1 MSKQNNLHVFS
12 AGAVAPPI
20 KKCAE
25 KFKAKFGTEFEFTV
39 GKAENL
45 IEEIAETE
53 EGDLLTCG
61 SEFILDHAQLKGLI
75 LKETRR
81 SLGSRNSSILVQKG
95 NPKKIKAMSD
105 LAKEGMH
112 VGVSVSGCLTGVWD
126 DLATKAGFT
135 EQIRK
140 NTVAYADG
148 CGELMSFVNKKK
160 VDAILGWDA
169 FKNLNKETMD
179 IIDLPKDLQVHRS
192 TAIGV
197 ITFSKNKDLARKFID
212 FLVSDSGEKIYEEYG
227 WHHLSLNNHPTAFS
241 TSVGG

>member
-1 MSKQNNLHVFS
+1 MGKNMSIQNHLHVFS

-20 KKCAE
+20 KKCADE
-25 KFKAKFGTEFEFTV
+25 FKAKFGTEFEFTV
-39 GKAENL
+39 GKAEKL
-45 IEEIAETE
+45 MDEIAETK

-61 SEFILDHAQLKGLI
+61 SEFILDHAQLKGLV

-81 SLGSRNSSILVQKG
+81 SLGSRTSAILVQKG
-95 NPKKIKAMSD
+95 NPRKIESMPD
-105 LAKEGMH
+105 LAKEGID

-148 CGELMSFVNKKK
+148 CGELMALINKKK

-169 FKNLNKETMD
+169 FKNLNMQTMD
-179 IIDLPKDLQVHRS
+179 IIALPKDLQVHRS
-192 TAIGV
+192 TAISV
-197 ITFSKNKDLARKFID
+197 ITFSKNKELAKKFID
-212 FLVSDSGEKIYEEYG
+212 FLVSEKGKKIYEEYG
-227 WHHLSLNNHPTAFS
+227 WHH
-241 TSVGG
+241 

>member
-1 MSKQNNLHVFS
+1 MQATGVGKNMSKQNHLHVFS

-20 KKCAE
+20 KRCAE
-25 KFKAKFGTEFEFTV
+25 EFKAKFGTEFEFTV

-45 IEEIAETE
+45 IEEIAETKKS
-53 EGDLLTCG
+53 DLLTC
-61 SEFILDHAQLKGLI
+61 SEFILDHAQLKGLV

-81 SLGSRNSSILVQKG
+81 SLGSRTSAILVQKG
-95 NPKKIKAMSD
+95 NPRRIKSMSD
-105 LAKEGMH
+105 LAKKGTH

-126 DLATKAGFT
+126 DLATKAGYA

-148 CGELMSFVNKKK
+148 CGELMSFINKNK

-169 FKNLNKETMD
+169 FKNLNMQTMD
-179 IIDLPKDLQVHRS
+179 IIELPEDLQVHRS

-197 ITFSKNKDLARKFID
+197 ITFSRNKELAKKFID
-212 FLVSDSGEKIYEEYG
+212 FLVSEKGKKIYEEYG
-227 WHHLSLNNHPTAFS
+227 WHH
-241 TSVGG
+241 VE

>member
-1 MSKQNNLHVFS
+1 MGKNLSKQNNLHIYS

-25 KFKAKFGTEFEFTV
+25 AFKAKFGTDFKFTV
-39 GKAENL
+39 NKAEIL
-45 IEEIAETE
+45 IEEISETK
-53 EGDLLTCG
+53 EGDVLTCG
-61 SEFILDHAQLKGLI
+61 SEYILDHAQLKGLI

-81 SLGSRNSSILVQKG
+81 SLGSRTSAILVQTG
-95 NPKKIKAMSD
+95 NPKKIRTMSD
-105 LAKEGMH
+105 LTKEGTH

-192 TAIGV
+192 TAIGL
-197 ITFSKNKDLARKFID
+197 ITCSKNKELAKKFID
-212 FLVSDSGEKIYEEYG
+212 FLVSEEGKKIYEEYG
-227 WHHLSLNNHPTAFS
+227 WHH
-241 TSVGG
+241 TS

>member
-25 KFKAKFGTEFEFTV
+25 EFKAKFGTEFEFTV

-45 IEEIAETE
+45 IEEIAETK

-61 SEFILDHAQLKGLI
+61 SEYILDHAQLKRLVI
-75 LKETRR
+75 KETRR
-81 SLGSRNSSILVQKG
+81 SLGSRTS
-95 NPKKIKAMSD
+95 A
-105 LAKEGMH
+105 
-112 VGVSVSGCLTGVWD
+112 
-126 DLATKAGFT
+126 KAGFA
-135 EQIRK
+135 EQIRE

-160 VDAILGWDA
+160 VDAVLGWDA
-169 FKNLNKETMD
+169 FKNLNMETMD
-179 IIDLPKDLQVHRS
+179 RIELPKDLQVHRS

-197 ITFSKNKDLARKFID
+197 ITFSKNKDLANKFID
-212 FLVSDSGEKIYEEYG
+212 FLVSDSGKKIYEEYG
-227 WHHLSLNNHPTAFS
+227 WHHLS
-241 TSVGG
+241 

>member
-25 KFKAKFGTEFEFTV
+25 EFKAKFGTKFEFTV

-45 IEEIAETE
+45 IEEIAETK

-61 SEFILDHAQLKGLI
+61 SEFILDHAQLKRLV
-75 LKETRR
+75 LKETRK
-81 SLGSRNSSILVQKG
+81 SLGSRTSAILVQSG
-95 NPKKIKAMSD
+95 NPRKIKSMSD
-105 LAKEGMH
+105 LAKEGMR

-126 DLATKAGFT
+126 ELATKAGFA

-148 CGELMSFVNKKK
+148 CGELMSFINKKK

-169 FKNLNKETMD
+169 FKNLNMQTMD
-179 IIDLPKDLQVHRS
+179 IIELPKGLQVHRS

-197 ITFSKNKDLARKFID
+197 ITFSKNKGLANEFID
-212 FLVSDSGEKIYEEYG
+212 FLVSEKGKKIYKEYG
-227 WHHLSLNNHPTAFS
+227 WHHSE
-241 TSVGG
+241 

>member
-1 MSKQNNLHVFS
+1 MPKQDNLHVFS

-25 KFKAKFGTEFEFTV
+25 EFKTKFGTEFEFTV

-45 IEEIAETE
+45 IEEIPETKK
-53 EGDLLTCG
+53 GDLLTCG
-61 SEFILDHAQLKGLI
+61 SEFILDQAQLKGLVVR
-75 LKETRR
+75 ETRK
-81 SLGSRNSSILVQKG
+81 SLGSRTSAILVQKG
-95 NPKKIKAMSD
+95 NPRNIKSMSD
-105 LAKEGMH
+105 LAEKGMR

-126 DLATKAGFT
+126 DLATKAGYA
-135 EQIRK
+135 EQIRN

-148 CGELMSFVNKKK
+148 CGELMSFINKRK

-179 IIDLPKDLQVHRS
+179 IIGLPKDLQVHRS

-197 ITFSKNKDLARKFID
+197 ITFSKNKELAKKFID
-212 FLVSDSGEKIYEEYG
+212 FLISEEGKGIYEEYG
-227 WHHLSLNNHPTAFS
+227 WHHAE
-241 TSVGG
+241 

>member
-1 MSKQNNLHVFS
+1 MPKQNHLHVYS

-25 KFKAKFGTEFEFTV
+25 EFTTKFGTEFEFTV

-45 IEEIAETE
+45 IEEIAETKD
-53 EGDLLTCG
+53 GDLLTCG
-61 SEFILDHAQLKGLI
+61 SEYILDHAQLKGLV

-81 SLGSRNSSILVQKG
+81 SLGSRISAILVQTG
-95 NPKKIKAMSD
+95 NPKKIKSIAD
-105 LAKEGMH
+105 LAKEGMR

-126 DLATKAGFT
+126 DLATKAGFS

-148 CGELMSFVNKKK
+148 CGELMSFVNKKN

-169 FKNLNKETMD
+169 FKNLNMDTMD
-179 IIDLPKDLQVHRS
+179 RIELPKDLQVKRS
-192 TAIGV
+192 TAIGI
-197 ITFSKNKDLARKFID
+197 ITFSKNKALAEKFIH
-212 FLVSDSGEKIYEEYG
+212 FLVSDKGKRIYEEYG
-227 WHHLSLNNHPTAFS
+227 WHHIS
-241 TSVGG
+241 

>member
-1 MSKQNNLHVFS
+1 MNMSKQNNLHVYS

-25 KFKAKFGTEFEFTV
+25 EFAAKFGTKFEFTV

-45 IEEIAETE
+45 IEKIAETE

-61 SEFILDHAQLKGLI
+61 SEYILDHAQLKGLI

-81 SLGSRNSSILVQKG
+81 SLGSRTSAILVQTG
-95 NPKKIKAMSD
+95 NPKKIKSMSD
-105 LAKEGMH
+105 LAKDGMH
-112 VGVSVSGCLTGVWD
+112 VGVSASGCLTGVWD
-126 DLATKAGFT
+126 DLATKSGFA

-148 CGELMSFVNKKK
+148 CGELMSFINKKK
-160 VDAILGWDA
+160 VDAVLGWDA
-169 FKNLNKETMD
+169 FRNLNMETMD
-179 IIDLPKDLQVHRS
+179 KIELPKDLQVYRS

-197 ITFSKNKDLARKFID
+197 ITFSKNKELAKEFIG
-212 FLVSDSGEKIYEEYG
+212 FLVSEEGKKIYEEYG
-227 WHHLSLNNHPTAFS
+227 WHH
-241 TSVGG
+241 TS

>member
-25 KFKAKFGTEFEFTV
+25 EFKAEFGTEFEFTV
-39 GKAENL
+39 GKAESL
-45 IEEIAETE
+45 IEEIAETKK
-53 EGDLLTCG
+53 GDLLTCG
-61 SEFILDHAQLKGLI
+61 SEFILDHAQLKGLV
-75 LKETRR
+75 LKETRK
-81 SLGSRNSSILVQKG
+81 SLGSRTSAILVQKG
-95 NPKKIKAMSD
+95 NPKKIKSMFD
-105 LAKEGMH
+105 LAKEGML

-126 DLATKAGFT
+126 DLATKAGFA
-135 EQIRK
+135 EQIRN

-169 FKNLNKETMD
+169 FKDLNMETMD
-179 IIDLPKDLQVHRS
+179 KIELPEDLQVYRS

-197 ITFSKNKDLARKFID
+197 ITFSENKELAKKFVD
-212 FLVSDSGEKIYEEYG
+212 FLVSEKGKKIYEEYG
-227 WHHLSLNNHPTAFS
+227 WHH
-241 TSVGG
+241 VE

>member
-25 KFKAKFGTEFEFTV
+25 EFKAKSGTEFDFTV
-39 GKAENL
+39 NKAEIL
-45 IEEIAETE
+45 IEEIAKTR

-61 SEFILDHAQLKGLI
+61 SEYILDHAQLKGLV

-81 SLGSRNSSILVQKG
+81 SLGSRTSAILVQKG
-95 NPKKIKAMSD
+95 NPKKIRSMSD
-105 LAKEGMH
+105 LAKEGMQ

-126 DLATKAGFT
+126 DLATKVRFT
-135 EQIRK
+135 EEIRK
-140 NTVAYADG
+140 NTIAYADG
-148 CGELMSFVNKKK
+148 CGELMSFINKKK

-169 FKNLNKETMD
+169 FKNLNMETMD
-179 IIDLPKDLQVHRS
+179 RIDLPEDLQVHRS

-197 ITFSKNKDLARKFID
+197 ITFSRNKELAKKFID
-212 FLVSDSGEKIYEEYG
+212 FLVSEEGKRIYEEYG
-227 WHHLSLNNHPTAFS
+227 WHR
-241 TSVGG
+241 VK

>member
-1 MSKQNNLHVFS
+1 MQAIEVEKNMSKQNNLHIFS

-25 KFKAKFGTEFEFTV
+25 EFRAKFGTEFEFTV

-45 IEEIAETE
+45 MEEIAETK

-61 SEFILDHAQLKGLI
+61 SEFILDHAQLKGLA
-75 LKETRR
+75 LKETRK
-81 SLGSRNSSILVQKG
+81 SLGSRTSAILVQTG
-95 NPKKIKAMSD
+95 NIKKIKSMSD
-105 LAKEGMH
+105 LAKEGMQ

-126 DLATKAGFT
+126 DLATKAGLA

-148 CGELMSFVNKKK
+148 CGELMSFINKKK

-169 FKNLNKETMD
+169 FKNLNMQTMD
-179 IIDLPKDLQVHRS
+179 IIELPKDLQVHRS

-197 ITFSKNKDLARKFID
+197 ITFSKNKKLANGFID
-212 FLVSDSGEKIYEEYG
+212 FLVSEKGKRIYEEYG
-227 WHHLSLNNHPTAFS
+227 WHHTE
-241 TSVGG
+241 

>member
-25 KFKAKFGTEFEFTV
+25 EFKAKFGTKFEFTV

-45 IEEIAETE
+45 IEEIAETK

-61 SEFILDHAQLKGLI
+61 SEFILDHAQLKRLV
-75 LKETRR
+75 LKETRK
-81 SLGSRNSSILVQKG
+81 SLGSRTSAILVQSG
-95 NPKKIKAMSD
+95 NPRKIKSMSD
-105 LAKEGMH
+105 LAKEGMR

-126 DLATKAGFT
+126 ELATNAGFA

-148 CGELMSFVNKKK
+148 CGELMSFINKKK

-169 FKNLNKETMD
+169 FKNLNMQTMD
-179 IIDLPKDLQVHRS
+179 IIELPKGLQVHRS

-197 ITFSKNKDLARKFID
+197 ITFSKNKGLANEFID
-212 FLVSDSGEKIYEEYG
+212 FLVSEKGKKIYKEYG
-227 WHHLSLNNHPTAFS
+227 WHHSE
-241 TSVGG
+241 